1 MKETFIGTVLS
12 HDTEGK
18 QLFVE
23 SNENSNAFVFR
34 YRDIDVEA
42 MDLTKKKYTVSIDFN
57 GIVTMSLPGQANAD
71 SITVIEAKDHPTLSG
86 TVSRYSHEGFY
97 LTLEDGEEV
106 RIKSND
112 FIELGDKVTLTYNEE
127 TVVTA
132 LSLTK

>member
-1 MKETFIGTVLS
+1 MKDTFIGTVLS
-12 HDTEGK
+12 HDTESK
-18 QLFVE
+18 QIFVE
-23 SNENSNAFVFR
+23 SNENSNAIVFR

-57 GIVTMSLPGQANAD
+57 GIVTMSLPGQTNAD
-71 SITVIEAKDHPTLSG
+71 NITVIEAKDHPTLSG
-86 TVSRYSHEGFY
+86 TVSRCTHEGFY

-112 FIELGDKVTLTYNEE
+112 FIELGDNVTLTYNEE